1 MRHATMLVAI
11 LAFTPLASATAQ
23 LRPGTRVR
31 ITIRPSCPAIYTSC
45 TRIWPRQHVGT
56 FLAWKADSLVME
68 SNGDTLAVPLDSVTT
83 LEVRPVERSIGKAA
97 AGGLLAGALIG
108 AIVGAVVGL
117 DKETWVERGVRACD
131 AFLNFGCTEPFA
143 RTKSRTVVSPEAV
156 AIGAAAGGLLGLLI
170 GVAIAADRWVAV
182 SPGRLG
188 LNVGPQRDGRFGLGA
203 SVRF

>member
-1 MRHATMLVAI
+1 MKRFSIIPLAV
-11 LAFTPLASATAQ
+11 LAFTPLHSATAQ
-23 LRPGTRVR
+23 VRPGARVR
-31 ITIRPSCPAIYTSC
+31 VTGHFCQPFYSNCVGGS
-45 TRIWPRQHVGT
+45 PRQHVGT

-68 SNGDTLAVPLDSVTT
+68 SDGDTLAVPLDSVTT
-83 LEVRPVERSIGKAA
+83 LEVRPVERSIGKAV
-97 AGGLLAGALIG
+97 GGLLAGALIG

-117 DKETWVERGVRACD
+117 DKETSVERGVRDCD
-131 AFLNFGCTEPFA
+131 AFVNIGCTEPFE
-143 RTKSRTVVSPEAV
+143 RTKSRMVVSPEAV

-188 LNVGPQRDGRFGLGA
+188 LNVGPQRDGRFGFGA